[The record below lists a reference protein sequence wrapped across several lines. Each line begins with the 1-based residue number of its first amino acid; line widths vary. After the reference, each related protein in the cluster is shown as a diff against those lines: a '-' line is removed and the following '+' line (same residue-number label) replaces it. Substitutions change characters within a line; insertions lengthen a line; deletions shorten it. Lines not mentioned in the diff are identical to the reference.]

1 MDSSED
7 PSNACVDGDAST
19 SGGPGYRLFD
29 RRSSIHQI
37 MGGGKAADVLLWKR
51 RRVSCGTIV
60 VATVAWIL
68 FERSGLSFLS
78 ICSDVLLILIVVLF
92 LRANYAAFRNKQLK
106 SLPELEL
113 SEEMVN
119 SVAGSFRVK
128 INYLLLMAHDITLG
142 KDFRLFFKGGCS
154 KGGSFLQVSEDG
166 LAQQGFSQVSET
178 GSEGRVAAASFL
190 YTFAAKVS
198 TANDVSTQSHLSLG
212 KCSWPWR
219 KRSGDE
225 EMRFVIH
232 VADCKRSIT
241 RNWQMNVRLMIIL
254 HCVTPARQT
263 EETNPAREMGSFH
276 VCPTT
281 AENNAT
287 FKFNIRLTR
296 VFHRSRILACNMD
309 RCPLP
314 EQGISTIQ
322 QRMLKS

>member
-37 MGGGKAADVLLWKR
+37 MGGGKGNGGLGFSSSILKALAFFKYGALRMKSQCVHNAQSLSEKRRSFLEGVWETLLGGNENSGSFISNEVTLRVWVVPWLRLLIAFNVFFYFFSAADVLLWKR

-142 KDFRLFFKGGCS
+142 KDFRLFFKVVLGLWLLS
-154 KGGSFLQVSEDG
+154 VVGSSFSFFT
-166 LAQQGFSQVSET
+166 LAYIGT
-178 GSEGRVAAASFL
+178 
-190 YTFAAKVS
+190 
-198 TANDVSTQSHLSLG
+198 
-212 KCSWPWR
+212 
-219 KRSGDE
+219 
-225 EMRFVIH
+225 II
-232 VADCKRSIT
+232 SIT
-241 RNWQMNVRLMIIL
+241 VPALYSKYEEHVDKYFGIIHRKFSKHYKLVDENVIRRIPPGLSKDK
-254 HCVTPARQT
+254 
-263 EETNPAREMGSFH
+263 ET
-276 VCPTT
+276 
-281 AENNAT
+281 
-287 FKFNIRLTR
+287 
-296 VFHRSRILACNMD
+296 
-309 RCPLP
+309 
-314 EQGISTIQ
+314 
-322 QRMLKS
+322 

>member
-37 MGGGKAADVLLWKR
+37 MGGGKGNGGLGFSSSILKASAFFKYGALRMKSQCVHNAQSLSEKRRSFLEGVWETLLGGNENSGSFISNEVTLRVWVVPWLRLLIAFNVFFYFFSAADVLLWKR

-142 KDFRLFFKGGCS
+142 KDFRLFFKVVLGLWLLS
-154 KGGSFLQVSEDG
+154 VVGSSFSFFT
-166 LAQQGFSQVSET
+166 LAYIGT
-178 GSEGRVAAASFL
+178 
-190 YTFAAKVS
+190 
-198 TANDVSTQSHLSLG
+198 
-212 KCSWPWR
+212 
-219 KRSGDE
+219 
-225 EMRFVIH
+225 II
-232 VADCKRSIT
+232 SIT
-241 RNWQMNVRLMIIL
+241 VPALYSKYEEHVDKYFGIIHRKFSKHYKLVDENVIRRIPPGLSKDK
-254 HCVTPARQT
+254 
-263 EETNPAREMGSFH
+263 ET
-276 VCPTT
+276 
-281 AENNAT
+281 
-287 FKFNIRLTR
+287 
-296 VFHRSRILACNMD
+296 
-309 RCPLP
+309 
-314 EQGISTIQ
+314 
-322 QRMLKS
+322 